1 MWLFKA
7 LKKSRNKLNPIHP
20 IHPANPGPDKPVQT
34 IMAQIMKF
42 GIIGGG
48 SWGTALAKILTD
60 NNNNINWWIRSETAI
75 KHFTTRHHNPQ
86 YLSSAYFDTTLLH
99 FSNDVTEVIK
109 NSDCIIVA
117 VPSAHAD
124 DTLKELDASLFKNKK
139 IVSAI
144 KGILPDQN
152 LLLNDY
158 LKNKYG
164 VELKNYFAVLGP
176 CHAEE
181 VAAEKLSY
189 LTFSGIDEKSTLA
202 ISKYFSTPYLNTI
215 VNKDI
220 YGVQFAAILKN
231 IYALGAGIAHGLD
244 YGDNFLSVLIANS
257 ADEMAGFLRK
267 SGIKNI
273 DVGHI
278 ADDKKLPI
286 VNHVNYAASVY
297 LGDLLVTCYS
307 LYSRNRTFGNMI
319 GKGYS
324 VKAAQ
329 LEMNMVAEGYNA
341 SKCMHI
347 INKTMEADMPIA
359 DTVYEILWHNLSARE
374 GFCKIE
380 KTLV

>member
-1 MWLFKA
+1 
-7 LKKSRNKLNPIHP
+7 
-20 IHPANPGPDKPVQT
+20 
-34 IMAQIMKF
+34 MAQTF
-42 GIIGGG
+42 GIIGSG

-60 NNNNINWWIRSETAI
+60 NKNKINWWIRSEETI
-75 KHFTTRHHNPQ
+75 KHLLSRHHNPQ
-86 YLSSAYFDTTLLH
+86 YLSSVFFDTTLLTPTT
-99 FSNDVTEVIK
+99 NATEVIK
-109 NSDCIIVA
+109 NSDCIIIA
-117 VPSAHAD
+117 VPSAYAV
-124 DTLKELDASLFKNKK
+124 DTLSKLDKNIFKGKK
-139 IVSAI
+139 IISAI

-158 LKNKYG
+158 LKQEFN
-164 VELKNYFAVLGP
+164 VDLEDYFAVLGP

-181 VAAEKLSY
+181 VASEKLSY
-189 LTFSGIDEKSTLA
+189 LTFSGIDEKTASA
-202 ISKYFSTPYLNTI
+202 IASNFKTAYLNTI
-215 VNKDI
+215 INHDI

-257 ADEMAGFLRK
+257 ADEMAGFLRR

-278 ADDKKLPI
+278 SDDRKPASGKKKQASD
-286 VNHVNYAASVY
+286 NHINYAASVY

-324 VKAAQ
+324 VKTAK

-341 SKCMHI
+341 SKCMKI
-347 INKTMEADMPIA
+347 INENIQADMPIA
-359 DTVYEILWHNLSARE
+359 ETVYKILWENIPAAE
-374 GFCKIE
+374 GFAKIE
-380 KTLV
+380 ETLV